1 MIPYIL
7 AAVGGYLIGD
17 SMKGKLFAN
26 GGKLEIGKPDY
37 QLTEQEY
44 IDKYVNDKYDIDLAK
59 EDYKNIIDKAQSDI
73 VFDGKDYWWQD
84 LDEGIWW
91 KLDKEGEITI
101 EQSDDKPKG
110 KTISSFEYD
119 KLKYSKGGLM
129 PNDTFVGKR
138 IKLIAMNDEPYPVE
152 PNTLGT
158 IRHIDGLG
166 QIHVEWDNGRTLAV
180 IPEIDEYEIIDEFA
194 DGGEISSFEKKIKDV
209 MKEENKWHFINEEFD
224 GKVVQLKMFV
234 GKKEVDVQ
242 IFKINGKPTKMPR
255 NYVGKRETLKMI
267 LDNFNHMANGG
278 YLAKGGKIVGY
289 EVVYEKVVD
298 GERETD
304 IKSFK
309 LEEKEA
315 AEKFAKKNYGYVE
328 NVYESQYKMA
338 NGGWIGSY
346 KKPIKTSEV
355 AEFLKSTKDDGHKYS
370 LWNKEVGITYAYNGK
385 LYANDG
391 KVLPRGTTLEL
402 NDRLKFWENKG
413 VDTLYVED
421 EKLVV
426 LPEKQ
431 DKYNCYTT
439 GYDGIKNKYGN
450 EYDVT
455 LQEAVEFCWYYNDVR
470 TKYSTKEELEKE
482 IKSTPYGKE
491 NIIAST
497 NITGVVVYKLPIQQ
511 YAKGGTIEEQLEKI
525 NVYNDLDEF
534 EYRQYKRLTES
545 GMSKVDALKV
555 IINDVE
561 GDTSQ
566 LSKKLAS
573 VAKKIKYANGGIT
586 EDQLKKISS
595 YIESYYATKFNSD
608 AAASNDENA
617 LSLRLSDKADKY
629 RDEANNLIKSYNKK
643 NNTNF
648 TFQDFNRDGSL
659 REGISSG
666 LKVPTEYDNPKAEEG
681 RYKYVVETKYP
692 YNKEVFITNF
702 SSSDKERDPSYKA
715 AMEILEKAQK
725 NSDFKEG
732 HIMFS
737 FYIKGFGTSY
747 NTEYWTDKKK

>member
-1 MIPYIL
+1 
-7 AAVGGYLIGD
+7 
-17 SMKGKLFAN
+17 
-26 GGKLEIGKPDY
+26 
-37 QLTEQEY
+37 
-44 IDKYVNDKYDIDLAK
+44 
-59 EDYKNIIDKAQSDI
+59 
-73 VFDGKDYWWQD
+73 
-84 LDEGIWW
+84 
-91 KLDKEGEITI
+91 
-101 EQSDDKPKG
+101 
-110 KTISSFEYD
+110 
-119 KLKYSKGGLM
+119 
-129 PNDTFVGKR
+129 
-138 IKLIAMNDEPYPVE
+138 
-152 PNTLGT
+152 
-158 IRHIDGLG
+158 
-166 QIHVEWDNGRTLAV
+166 
-180 IPEIDEYEIIDEFA
+180 
-194 DGGEISSFEKKIKDV
+194 
-209 MKEENKWHFINEEFD
+209 
-224 GKVVQLKMFV
+224 
-234 GKKEVDVQ
+234 
-242 IFKINGKPTKMPR
+242 
-255 NYVGKRETLKMI
+255 
-267 LDNFNHMANGG
+267 
-278 YLAKGGKIVGY
+278 
-289 EVVYEKVVD
+289 
-298 GERETD
+298 
-304 IKSFK
+304 
-309 LEEKEA
+309 
-315 AEKFAKKNYGYVE
+315 
-328 NVYESQYKMA
+328 MA

-370 LWNKEVGITYAYNGK
+370 LWNKEIGITYAYNGK

-455 LQEAVEFCWYYNDVR
+455 LQEAVEFCWHYNDVR
-470 TKYSTKEELEKE
+470 KKYSTKEELEKE

-545 GMSKVDALKV
+545 GMPKVDALKV

-595 YIESYYATKFNSD
+595 YIVSYYETKFNSD

-725 NSDFKEG
+725 NPDFKEG

>member
-224 GKVVQLKMFV
+224 GKAVQLKMFV

-242 IFKINGKPTKMPR
+242 IFRINGKPTKMPR

-267 LDNFNHMANGG
+267 LDNFN
-278 YLAKGGKIVGY
+278 
-289 EVVYEKVVD
+289 
-298 GERETD
+298 
-304 IKSFK
+304 
-309 LEEKEA
+309 
-315 AEKFAKKNYGYVE
+315 
-328 NVYESQYKMA
+328 QMA

-370 LWNKEVGITYAYNGK
+370 LWNKEIGITYAYNGK

-455 LQEAVEFCWYYNDVR
+455 LQEAVEFCWHYNDVR
-470 TKYSTKEELEKE
+470 KKYSTKEELEKE

-545 GMSKVDALKV
+545 GMPKVDALKV

-595 YIESYYATKFNSD
+595 YIVSYYETKFNSD

-725 NSDFKEG
+725 NPDFKEG